1 MEGYWAR
8 FSEHHISRRRAI
20 QAMAGAGAGAAL
32 LAACGGGP
40 SKSGT
45 SSAGESSLL
54 ATKVDTTKQA
64 VAGGTWQD
72 LRTEDVVTFDP
83 LTNDSTTSFSEMLMA
98 YSLLVKHGFGLDRP
112 VGAADIAGDAAES
125 WEISPD
131 AQQVTF
137 KVRPNHKFDAR
148 PPTSGRAMNAADV
161 KYSWDKAANLSPYRG
176 NYMNN
181 VNPASPITSVSTPD
195 DRTVV
200 FKLAFPYA
208 SFLELVAHNQHPY
221 VMPVEAEGKFDP
233 RQDMRG
239 SGPFMMTNYVRS
251 ARFEYQRN
259 PDWYVKGR
267 PFFDGISRP
276 ILNDYAAG
284 LAQFET
290 KAVWNFAVRQEDVLR
305 VKRDHAQM
313 LMYQDQPPSG
323 FIATSTIKIS
333 QQPAS
338 PLRDVRVRRAASM
351 LIDREAALDALN
363 NLEAFRSQGL
373 PVKTL
378 WDSHLA
384 AGFPSWIDPQT
395 NDLGEGAKYF
405 KHDVAEAK
413 KLMLAAGY
421 KDPVTLPYSW
431 FTLRPAVDKLHTVIS
446 SMFVE
451 SGLFKINA
459 EILDYNTSW
468 RQVCQASHGDGYFGF
483 CHDQSDG
490 FSEDSFLV
498 ALYTPTGKFA
508 VSNQALPEISDLV
521 VKTRTETDATR
532 RSNLVKD
539 IQRRLAL
546 EMPDIP
552 TPGSSL
558 GYTLRWPWLKNHG
571 VFNTGGASA
580 RVFTEHWYDATAK
593 T

>member
-1 MEGYWAR
+1 MESYWSGLTKSR
-8 FSEHHISRRRAI
+8 LSRRKAVTGT
-20 QAMAGAGAGAAL
+20 AVTGAAAAI
-32 LAACGGGP
+32 LAACGSGG
-40 SKSGT
+40 SKGNSGAT
-45 SSAGESSLL
+45 GESNLL
-54 ATKVDTTKQA
+54 SKKVDTTKDA
-64 VAGGTWQD
+64 VAGGSWQD

-98 YSLLVKHGFGLDRP
+98 YSLLVKHGFALDRA
-112 VGAADIAGDAAES
+112 VGAADITGDAADS

-161 KYSWDKAANLSPYRG
+161 KYSWDKAASLSPYRG
-176 NYMNN
+176 NYMNS

-221 VMPVEAEGKFDP
+221 IMPVEAEGKFDP

-239 SGPFMMTNYVRS
+239 SGPFILTNYVRS

-267 PFFDGISRP
+267 PFFESISRP

-290 KAVWNFAVRQEDVLR
+290 RAVWNFAVRQEDVLR
-305 VKRDHAQM
+305 VKRDHPQM

-323 FIATSTIKIS
+323 FIATSTIKLS
-333 QQPAS
+333 QQPNS

-373 PVKTL
+373 PVTTL

-384 AGFPSWIDPQT
+384 AGFPSWIDPRT
-395 NDLGEGAKYF
+395 SDLGDGAKYF
-405 KHDVAEAK
+405 KHDVGEAR
-413 KLMLAAGY
+413 KLMQAAGY
-421 KDPVTLPYSW
+421 NQAVELPYSW
-431 FTLRPAVDKLHTVIS
+431 FTLRPAVDKLHTVVS

-521 VKTRTETDATR
+521 VKTRTETDAAR
-532 RSNLVKD
+532 RSSLVKD
-539 IQRRLAL
+539 IQRRLAV

-552 TPGSSL
+552 TPGAVL

-580 RVFTEHWYDATAK
+580 RPFTEYWYDAAAK
-593 T
+593 S

>member
-1 MEGYWAR
+1 MESYWFR
-8 FSEHHISRRRAI
+8 LTQSRLSRRRAI
-20 QAMAGAGAGAAL
+20 GGVAAAAGL
-32 LAACGGGP
+32 LAACGSGDSSKGG
-40 SKSGT
+40 SGT
-45 SSAGESSLL
+45 SGEKSLL
-54 ATKVDTTKQA
+54 ATKVDSTKEA
-64 VAGGTWQD
+64 VAGGAWQD

-98 YSLLVKHGFGLDRP
+98 YSLLVKHGFALDRA
-112 VGAADIAGDAAES
+112 VGAADISGDAADS

-131 AQQVTF
+131 AQQATF
-137 KVRPNHKFDAR
+137 KVRPNHKFDPR
-148 PPTSGRAMNAADV
+148 PPTGGRAMNAADV
-161 KYSWDKAANLSPYRG
+161 KYSWDKAANLSPFRG

-195 DRTVV
+195 DKTVV

-239 SGPFMMTNYVRS
+239 SGPFMLTNYVRS

-267 PFFDGISRP
+267 PFFDAISRP

-305 VKRDHAQM
+305 VKRDHPQM

-323 FIATSTIKIS
+323 FIATSTVKIS
-333 QQPAS
+333 QQPNS

-378 WDSHLA
+378 WDSHLV
-384 AGFPSWIDPQT
+384 AGFPSWIDPRT
-395 NDLGEGAKYF
+395 TDLGE
-405 KHDVAEAK
+405 
-413 KLMLAAGY
+413 
-421 KDPVTLPYSW
+421 
-431 FTLRPAVDKLHTVIS
+431 
-446 SMFVE
+446 
-451 SGLFKINA
+451 
-459 EILDYNTSW
+459 
-468 RQVCQASHGDGYFGF
+468 
-483 CHDQSDG
+483 
-490 FSEDSFLV
+490 
-498 ALYTPTGKFA
+498 
-508 VSNQALPEISDLV
+508 
-521 VKTRTETDATR
+521 
-532 RSNLVKD
+532 
-539 IQRRLAL
+539 
-546 EMPDIP
+546 
-552 TPGSSL
+552 
-558 GYTLRWPWLKNHG
+558 
-571 VFNTGGASA
+571 
-580 RVFTEHWYDATAK
+580 
-593 T
+593 